1 MPWLFAGCVCMISLR
16 KEEDTNLKKQIR
28 PLVESYARTWPRE
41 VIEFLNDRQAGRTAD
56 VASVTKT
63 LEQPGVYV
71 LFKDDV
77 PHYAG
82 KATNLRKRLLTHMR
96 IGGRYANLW
105 NHVSFFII
113 HDEAHRNAVE
123 SIVIASIG
131 NAANSAK
138 PRIKKIPVPARALK
152 KWQKQNNR

>member
-1 MPWLFAGCVCMISLR
+1 M
-16 KEEDTNLKKQIR
+16 
-28 PLVESYARTWPRE
+28 
-41 VIEFLNDRQAGRTAD
+41 
-56 VASVTKT
+56 ASVVKT

-105 NHVSFFII
+105 NHVSLFII
-113 HDEAHRNAVE
+113 HDQAHRNAVE

-138 PRIKKIPVPARALK
+138 PRIKKIPVP
-152 KWQKQNNR
+152 W